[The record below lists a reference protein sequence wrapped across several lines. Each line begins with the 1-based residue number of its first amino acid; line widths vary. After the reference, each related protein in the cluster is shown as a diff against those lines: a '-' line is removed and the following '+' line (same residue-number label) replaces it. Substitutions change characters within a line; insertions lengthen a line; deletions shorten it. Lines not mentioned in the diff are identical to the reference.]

1 MGGITPICCSLWAY
15 VVTVLSVIEIQ
26 VDSAGDVLVYDVDFV
41 QISLNLKKL
50 VVGVLILT
58 DLFFGSVWIYG

>member
-15 VVTVLSVIEIQ
+15 AATVLSVIEIQ
-26 VDSAGDVLVYDVDFV
+26 VDSGGDVLVYDVDFV
-41 QISLNLKKL
+41 QISFNLKKR

-58 DLFFGSVWIYG
+58 DLFFGSVRIYG